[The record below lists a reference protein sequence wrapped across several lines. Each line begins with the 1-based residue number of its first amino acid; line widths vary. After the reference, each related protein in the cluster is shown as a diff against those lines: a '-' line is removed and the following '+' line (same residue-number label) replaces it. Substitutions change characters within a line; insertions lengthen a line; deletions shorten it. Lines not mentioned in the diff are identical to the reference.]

1 MAASFKMRCP
11 KCGAYLRINETGE
24 LAPGCREREEAC
36 CPKCHHEVYS
46 TMTSGFV
53 RAIEITEKE
62 FNEESY

>member
-1 MAASFKMRCP
+1 MATSFKMKCP
-11 KCGAYLRINETGE
+11 KCGAFLRINETGE

-53 RAIEITEKE
+53 RAVEITEKE
-62 FNEESY
+62 FYEGSL